1 MGGAGIR
8 DTDRGLQAIRN
19 EMKKLGSLS
28 VKAGIVEGSGEQ
40 DGVSIAEYA
49 AYNEYGVPAKPG
61 SKKKWKTPP
70 RPFIRGFVENEDS
83 EIKATQERLVK
94 LVSTGELDAEMAI
107 GRLGQFAQD
116 GIKKYILNGTFE
128 PNSEETIKRKRSSH
142 PLIDTGTMRNSVRYE
157 VVRK

>member
-28 VKAGIVEGSGEQ
+28 VKAGIVEGSGGQ

-49 AYNEYGVPAKPG
+49 TYNELGVPAKPG
-61 SKKKWKTPP
+61 SDKKWRIPP
-70 RPFIRGFVENEDS
+70 RPFVRGWVENKAEI
-83 EIKATQERLVK
+83 IKATQEMLVK
-94 LVSTGELDAEMAI
+94 LVSEGKLDAETAI
-107 GRLGQFAQD
+107 RRLGQFAQD
-116 GIKKYILNGTFE
+116 GIKGYIRDGTFE
-128 PNSEETIKRKRSSH
+128 QNSEETIKRKKSSH

-157 VVRK
+157 VVKK